1 MKLYR
6 CPKCGN
12 MVAMIEEH
20 TCIPHCCG
28 EPMKE
33 LTANTT
39 DGAREKH
46 VPFVEVDDNKVKVRV
61 GEVDH
66 PMLEAHYITWIAL
79 ESEMGWQI
87 KYLKPGEEPK
97 RCFHVCHKDK
107 PIAVY
112 EYCNL
117 HGLWKKEL

>member
-1 MKLYR
+1 MKIYR

-12 MVAMIEEH
+12 MAAMIEKH
-20 TCIPHCCG
+20 PCTPHCCS
-28 EPMKE
+28 EEMKE
-33 LTANTT
+33 LVANTE
-39 DGAREKH
+39 DAAREKH
-46 VPFVEVDDNKVKVRV
+46 VPFVTVEENKVKVRV

-79 ESEMGWQI
+79 ESKQGWQL
-87 KYLKPGEEPK
+87 KYLQPGEEPK
-97 RCFHVCHKDK
+97 RCFTLCPNDE